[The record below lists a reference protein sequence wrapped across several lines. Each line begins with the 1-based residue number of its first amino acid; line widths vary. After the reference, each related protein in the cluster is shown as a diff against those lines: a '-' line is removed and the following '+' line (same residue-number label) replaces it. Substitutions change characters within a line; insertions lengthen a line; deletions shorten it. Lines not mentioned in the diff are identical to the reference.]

1 MARQLHTND
10 PFRPDR
16 HWWHRLKLSTQKF
29 AVVMS
34 IGAIATG
41 FGYVFLTNHTAQ
53 QGFAIKGLQ
62 REIAKIEANN
72 QKMEIQAAD
81 LRSLSAVQASSTQL
95 GLVPADSFQYLA
107 PTSGAVAVR

>member
-1 MARQLHTND
+1 MTRQLHSND
-10 PFRPDR
+10 PFRPDH

-34 IGAIATG
+34 VGAVVAG

-62 REIAKIEANN
+62 REIATMAEKN
-72 QKMEIQAAD
+72 QKLEIQAAD
-81 LRSLSAVQASSTQL
+81 LRSLSVVQATSTQL
-95 GLVPADSFQYLA
+95 GLVPADNFQYLA